1 MFFLHSPLI
10 HPFPGRRLD
19 HVFVNADGIR
29 GFPGVLQQISK
40 ILNYP
45 LVSAGQI
52 KSGELRDY
60 LFFISWTQ
68 NVGSA
73 SDLTFSFWFALHREW
88 RG

>member
-1 MFFLHSPLI
+1 MFFLHSLLI

-52 KSGELRDY
+52 KSGELLNY
-60 LFFISWTQ
+60 LFFNLLNSEHWVSIRPDFFFLVCSP
-68 NVGSA
+68 
-73 SDLTFSFWFALHREW
+73 
-88 RG
+88 